1 MGGAMDV
8 TFTWARCYDPPMNH
22 ACEHGPF
29 CNSCLAYVHDGWF
42 GAVYPQGNSMKFSG
56 NEYLSMDGR
65 PITDRPI
72 IRTDNSD
79 AHIAAAGEYLLPR
92 APSAFGRLSASAC
105 LDS

>member
-1 MGGAMDV
+1 MYGVCVAIYGAKQV
-8 TFTWARCYDPPMNH
+8 TITGTKCYDLSQEDWNAGQVPH
-22 ACEHGPF
+22 GDDACKHGAF

-72 IRTDNSD
+72 IRTDNSN
-79 AHIAAAGEYLLPR
+79 AHIAAAE
-92 APSAFGRLSASAC
+92 
-105 LDS
+105 